1 MVHIPKFNAV
11 LVISALASLVT
22 VSAVPITQPFEGNGT
37 GRTTHLKVLGG
48 NIGAGALPSSGLRGA
63 KAAPSVSGAV
73 AAAPSTV
80 LNGVAP
86 SSSVGLAASQ
96 TSPDASFIPSPPTS
110 VAALATE
117 TVTQTLVVTV
127 SSPPL
132 ATVTVTLAQVEPQAA
147 AGGVIDGVAGGSAGA
162 VAAVGN
168 TPTLTSPV
176 PNLPAATPVAATGP
190 KRVDTP
196 RGGSGPKLI

>member
-11 LVISALASLVT
+11 LVVSALASLIT
-22 VSAVPITQPFEGNGT
+22 VPAVPITQPFEGNGT
-37 GRTTHLKVLGG
+37 GRTTHLKALGG

-63 KAAPSVSGAV
+63 KAAPSVAGAV
-73 AAAPSTV
+73 ATAPSTAI
-80 LNGVAP
+80 NGVAP
-86 SSSVGLAASQ
+86 SSSVGPAASQ
-96 TSPDASFIPSPPTS
+96 TSPDASFIPSRPTS
-110 VAALATE
+110 VAAVATE

-147 AGGVIDGVAGGSAGA
+147 GGVIDGVAGGSAG

-168 TPTLTSPV
+168 TPTFTSPA
-176 PNLPAATPVAATGP
+176 PNLPVATRVAATGP
-190 KRVDTP
+190 KRDDTP